1 MKLLNVHI
9 ENFGKL
15 SMFNYHFSDGLNTIY
30 EENGFGKTT
39 LATFIKV
46 MLYGFSRTSSQNIT
60 VNERKKYDPWSGGKY
75 GGYLEFE
82 YQGIEY
88 RVTRFFGKSLAKD
101 TFSIFDL
108 THRTD
113 KTCFTENLGEELFG
127 LDVDSFS
134 RSVYIPQNLDKGS
147 YTTTSIHTKLSHL
160 VEDTNDL
167 NNYDLA
173 IQKLKEKRTELKKY
187 KGNGG
192 RISNLEEQLIS
203 LETKLSKI
211 HDDKEYYDTYQ
222 HEQEELMRDLQEI
235 QENLKASRKDIYR
248 IPELEIQR
256 NKLEE
261 LQNQI
266 NSAKQKLKTLDCR
279 YQAGYPSDN
288 ELSELKKESSIL
300 SFNEYR
306 LNEIKDLKC
315 SPQYKEKMAKDIYNL
330 QQMMDL
336 SKQEAQLDL
345 PSDKEMHTCLKMI
358 QDYESKLSKHSH
370 SKYQYCLILS
380 LVLLIGILFFVYQKN
395 VQLIIVFILLE
406 LFSVILYASLKK
418 KTVNENDK
426 NKEIMVKE
434 KEQLLSFFEYY
445 LPLSSHQSFKQD
457 YEELKTKIER
467 NTLNSHKNEEVKQE
481 IQSIL
486 NDYQVK
492 DLDEL
497 QQKYH
502 AYIMNEEEIQK
513 RTDQNQ
519 NIRAYIESF
528 KQKYHIDDEGNVYEL
543 VIKDIEL
550 RESLVEQINE
560 WNKQKDEYLK
570 SYPDIESSTLNVET
584 CNNYENELEEKRLQ
598 FNEQLNHLKYKS
610 DECVKNIQ
618 QEKDLLAEYN
628 KLLNEKN
635 EYENKCILL
644 DKTIAYLSQAKENL
658 ASLYIRKIEKSFMN
672 YANQIFHHELDD
684 SKIDTSLN
692 IYIEENGDLKKVNH
706 YSTGMIGCI
715 DLCMRLALVDALF
728 EKEQPFIVL
737 DDSFVDLDDIHL
749 QKALNLIGKIAENR
763 QIIYFVCHSS
773 RC

>member
-315 SPQYKEKMAKDIYNL
+315 SPQYKEKMAKDIYDL

-406 LFSVILYASLKK
+406 LFSMISYALTKK

-445 LPLSSHQSFKQD
+445 LPLSSHQSFKED

-513 RTDQNQ
+513 RADQNQ

-543 VIKDIEL
+543 VTKDIEL

>member
-60 VNERKKYDPWSGGKY
+60 VNERKKYEPWSGGKY

-192 RISNLEEQLIS
+192 RISSLEEQLIS

-222 HEQEELMRDLQEI
+222 HEQEELMHDLQEI

-266 NSAKQKLKTLDCR
+266 NSAKQKLKALDYR

-315 SPQYKEKMAKDIYNL
+315 SPQYKEKMAKDIYDL

-395 VQLIIVFILLE
+395 VQLIIVFVLLE
-406 LFSVILYASLKK
+406 VFSMILYAIVKM

-467 NTLNSHKNEEVKQE
+467 STLNSHKNEEVKQE

-492 DLDEL
+492 DLDGL

-528 KQKYHIDDEGNVYEL
+528 KQKYHIDDEGDVYEL
-543 VIKDIEL
+543 VTKDIEL
-550 RESLVEQINE
+550 RESLVQQINE
-560 WNKQKDEYLK
+560 RNKQKDEYLK

-644 DKTIAYLSQAKENL
+644 DKTMSYLSQAKENL
-658 ASLYIRKIEKSFMN
+658 ASLYIRKIEKSFMD

-684 SKIDTSLN
+684 TKIDTSLN

>member
-60 VNERKKYDPWSGGKY
+60 VNERKKYEPWSGGKY

-222 HEQEELMRDLQEI
+222 HEQEELMHDLQEI

-266 NSAKQKLKTLDCR
+266 NTAKQKLKTLDCR

-315 SPQYKEKMAKDIYNL
+315 SSQYKEKMAKDIYDL

-406 LFSVILYASLKK
+406 LFSMILYASLKK

-445 LPLSSHQSFKQD
+445 LPLSSHQSFKED

-644 DKTIAYLSQAKENL
+644 DKTMAYLSQAKENL

>member
-60 VNERKKYDPWSGGKY
+60 VNERKKYEPWSGGKY

-173 IQKLKEKRTELKKY
+173 IQKLKEKRTELMKY

-192 RISNLEEQLIS
+192 RISHLEEQLIS

-256 NKLEE
+256 NKFEE

-406 LFSVILYASLKK
+406 LFSVILYAIVKM

-519 NIRAYIESF
+519 NIRAYIELF

-543 VIKDIEL
+543 VTKDIEL

-570 SYPDIESSTLNVET
+570 SYPDVESSTLNVET

-644 DKTIAYLSQAKENL
+644 DKTMAYLSQAKENL
-658 ASLYIRKIEKSFMN
+658 ASLYIRKIEKSFMD

-684 SKIDTSLN
+684 TKIDTSLN

>member
-60 VNERKKYDPWSGGKY
+60 VNERKKYEPWSGGKY

-160 VEDTNDL
+160 VEDSNDL

-211 HDDKEYYDTYQ
+211 HDDKKYYDTYQ
-222 HEQEELMRDLQEI
+222 HEQEELMHDLQEI

-266 NSAKQKLKTLDCR
+266 NSAKQKLITLNCR

-315 SPQYKEKMAKDIYNL
+315 SSQYKEKMAKDIYNL

-345 PSDKEMHTCLKMI
+345 PSEKEMHTCLKMI

-467 NTLNSHKNEEVKQE
+467 NTLNFQKNKEVKQE

-519 NIRAYIESF
+519 NIRVYIELF

-543 VIKDIEL
+543 VTKDIEL
-550 RESLVEQINE
+550 RESLVQQINE

-570 SYPDIESSTLNVET
+570 FYPDIESSTLNVET

>member
-173 IQKLKEKRTELKKY
+173 IQKLKEKRTKLKKY

-192 RISNLEEQLIS
+192 RISSLEEQLIS

-222 HEQEELMRDLQEI
+222 HEQEELMHDLQEI

-256 NKLEE
+256 NKFEE

-315 SPQYKEKMAKDIYNL
+315 SSQYKEKMAKDIYNL

-395 VQLIIVFILLE
+395 VQFIIVFILLE
-406 LFSVILYASLKK
+406 LFSMILYASLKK
-418 KTVNENDK
+418 KTMNENDK
-426 NKEIMVKE
+426 SKEIMVKE

-457 YEELKTKIER
+457 YEELKIKIER

-486 NDYQVK
+486 NDYQIK

-644 DKTIAYLSQAKENL
+644 DKTMAYLSQAKENL
-658 ASLYIRKIEKSFMN
+658 ASLYIRKIEKSFMD
-672 YANQIFHHELDD
+672 YVNQIFHHELDD
-684 SKIDTSLN
+684 TKIDTSLN

-749 QKALNLIGKIAENR
+749 QKALDLIGKIAENR

>member
-60 VNERKKYDPWSGGKY
+60 VNERKKYEPWSGGKY

-222 HEQEELMRDLQEI
+222 HEQEELMHDLQEI

-315 SPQYKEKMAKDIYNL
+315 SSQYKEKMAKDIYDL

-345 PSDKEMHTCLKMI
+345 PSDKEMHTCLKTI

-406 LFSVILYASLKK
+406 LFSMILYASLKK

-598 FNEQLNHLKYKS
+598 FNEQLNRLKYKS

-644 DKTIAYLSQAKENL
+644 DKTMAYLSQAKENL
-658 ASLYIRKIEKSFMN
+658 ASLYIRKIEKSFMV

-684 SKIDTSLN
+684 TKIDTSLN

-706 YSTGMIGCI
+706 YSTGMIRCI

-728 EKEQPFIVL
+728 EKDQPFIVL

>member
-60 VNERKKYDPWSGGKY
+60 VNERKKYEPWSGGKY

-211 HDDKEYYDTYQ
+211 HDDKKYYDTYQ
-222 HEQEELMRDLQEI
+222 HEQEELMHDLQEI

-266 NSAKQKLKTLDCR
+266 NSAKQKLITLNCR

-315 SPQYKEKMAKDIYNL
+315 SSQYKEKMAKDIYNL

-345 PSDKEMHTCLKMI
+345 PSDKEMHTCFKMI

-380 LVLLIGILFFVYQKN
+380 VVLLIGILFFVYQKN

-406 LFSVILYASLKK
+406 LFSMILYAIVKM

-519 NIRAYIESF
+519 NIRVYIELF

-543 VIKDIEL
+543 VTKDIEL

-644 DKTIAYLSQAKENL
+644 DKTMSYLSQAKENL
-658 ASLYIRKIEKSFMN
+658 ASLYIRKIEKSFMD
-672 YANQIFHHELDD
+672 YVNQIFHHELDD
-684 SKIDTSLN
+684 TKIDTSLN

>member
-173 IQKLKEKRTELKKY
+173 IQKLKGKRTELKKY

-211 HDDKEYYDTYQ
+211 HDDKEYYDIYQ
-222 HEQEELMRDLQEI
+222 HEQEELMHDLQEI

-300 SFNEYR
+300 SFNKYR

-315 SPQYKEKMAKDIYNL
+315 SSQYKEKMAKDIYDL

-406 LFSVILYASLKK
+406 LFSMILYASLKK

-426 NKEIMVKE
+426 SKEIMVKE

-519 NIRAYIESF
+519 NIRSYIELF
-528 KQKYHIDDEGNVYEL
+528 KQKYHIDDEGNAYEL
-543 VIKDIEL
+543 VTKDIEL

-644 DKTIAYLSQAKENL
+644 DKTMSYLSQAKENL
-658 ASLYIRKIEKSFMN
+658 ASLYIRKIEKSFMV

-684 SKIDTSLN
+684 TKIDTSLN

>member
-60 VNERKKYDPWSGGKY
+60 VNERKKYEPWSGGKY

-192 RISNLEEQLIS
+192 RISSLEEQLIS

-222 HEQEELMRDLQEI
+222 HEQEELMHDLQEI

-315 SPQYKEKMAKDIYNL
+315 SPQYKEKMAKDIYDL

-406 LFSVILYASLKK
+406 LFSVILYAIVKM

-644 DKTIAYLSQAKENL
+644 DKTMSYLSQAKENL
-658 ASLYIRKIEKSFMN
+658 ASLYIRKIEKSFMD

-684 SKIDTSLN
+684 TKIDTSLN

>member
-173 IQKLKEKRTELKKY
+173 IQKLKEKRTKLKKY

-192 RISNLEEQLIS
+192 RISSLEEQLIS

-222 HEQEELMRDLQEI
+222 HEQEELMHDLQEI

-256 NKLEE
+256 NKFEE

-315 SPQYKEKMAKDIYNL
+315 SSQYKEKMAKDIYNL

-395 VQLIIVFILLE
+395 VQFIIVFILLE
-406 LFSVILYASLKK
+406 LFSMILYASLKK
-418 KTVNENDK
+418 KTMNENDK
-426 NKEIMVKE
+426 SKEIMVKE

-457 YEELKTKIER
+457 YEELKIKIER

-486 NDYQVK
+486 NDYQIK

-519 NIRAYIESF
+519 NIRTYIESF

-644 DKTIAYLSQAKENL
+644 DKTMAYLSQAKENL
-658 ASLYIRKIEKSFMN
+658 ASLYIRKIEKSFMD
-672 YANQIFHHELDD
+672 YVNQIFHHELDD
-684 SKIDTSLN
+684 TKIDTSLN

-749 QKALNLIGKIAENR
+749 QKALDLIGKIAENR

>member
-60 VNERKKYDPWSGGKY
+60 VNERKKYEPWSGGKY

-222 HEQEELMRDLQEI
+222 HEQEELMHDLQEL

-266 NSAKQKLKTLDCR
+266 NIAKQKLKTLDCR

-315 SPQYKEKMAKDIYNL
+315 SSQYKEKMAKDIYDL

-380 LVLLIGILFFVYQKN
+380 VVLLIGILFFVYQKN
-395 VQLIIVFILLE
+395 VQLIIVFVLLE
-406 LFSVILYASLKK
+406 LFSMILYAIVKM

-519 NIRAYIESF
+519 NIRAYIELF

-543 VIKDIEL
+543 VTKDIEL

-570 SYPDIESSTLNVET
+570 SYPDIETSTLNVET

-644 DKTIAYLSQAKENL
+644 DKTMAYLSQAKENL

>member
-60 VNERKKYDPWSGGKY
+60 VNERKKYEPWSGGKY

-222 HEQEELMRDLQEI
+222 HEQEELMHDLQEL

-266 NSAKQKLKTLDCR
+266 NSAKQKLKALDYR

-315 SPQYKEKMAKDIYNL
+315 SPQYKEKMAKDIYDL

-543 VIKDIEL
+543 VTKDIEL

-644 DKTIAYLSQAKENL
+644 DKTMSYLSQAKENL
-658 ASLYIRKIEKSFMN
+658 ASLYIRKIEKSFMD

-684 SKIDTSLN
+684 TKIDTSLN